1 MIIGN
6 GLIAKALLK
15 IDNPNIV
22 FIAAGV
28 SDSSCNDSNNF
39 LREENLVKRILEENK
54 NKLIVYFS
62 TYSIYDLALVNS
74 PYVLHKLS
82 IEKLISESEHKYII
96 SRISNVVGV
105 GGNPKNLFN
114 HIFFSIKNNIKF
126 TLWQNCYRNVI
137 LVDDVVKILN
147 HIILN
152 EAENSE
158 TYIFNVVNF
167 ENTLVEDIVN
177 SIQSHLNKKA
187 IYTYKDVESNSFP
200 VDEISKKRFIDVIG
214 EESNYLSKILNI
226 LTQND

>member
-15 IDNPNIV
+15 IDNPDVV

-28 SDSSCNDSNNF
+28 SDSSCNDSNHF
-39 LREENLVKRILEENK
+39 LREEILVKRILKENK

-62 TYSIYDLALVNS
+62 TYSIYDLALANS
-74 PYVLHKLS
+74 PYVLHKLR
-82 IEKLISESEHKYII
+82 IEKLISESEQKYII

-126 TLWQNCYRNVI
+126 TLWQNCYRNII
-137 LVDDVVKILN
+137 LVDDAIKILN

-152 EAENSE
+152 EAEHSE
-158 TYIFNVVNF
+158 TRIFNVVNF

-177 SIQSHLNKKA
+177 SIQIHLNKKA
-187 IYTYKDVESNSFP
+187 IYTTLDVESNSFP
-200 VDEISKKRFIDVIG
+200 VDQISKKRFIEIIG

-226 LTQND
+226 LA